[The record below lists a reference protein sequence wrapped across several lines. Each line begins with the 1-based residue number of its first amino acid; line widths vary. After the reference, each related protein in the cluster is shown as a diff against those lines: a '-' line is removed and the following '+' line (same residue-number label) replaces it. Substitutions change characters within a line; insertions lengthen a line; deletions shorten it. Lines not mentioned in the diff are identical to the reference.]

1 VRKSSAVLKAFTII
15 GPEEI
20 LKLSEASHTGH
31 GKMVSGDSFVHWE
44 EEPSHDEDK
53 GPAKEADVIP
63 FPQKKHQFTAMEE
76 PLPADAKA
84 EHIPSF
90 INTDLALMQREMAR
104 DAEEA
109 LTRMSAKKGYKSATE
124 MFVIKTK
131 DVEGK
136 SKMRFASTHGVLV
149 DKKQA

>member
-1 VRKSSAVLKAFTII
+1 MRKSSAVLKAFTII

-20 LKLSEASHTGH
+20 LKYSEASRSAH

-44 EEPSHDEDK
+44 EGPSGLADET
-53 GPAKEADVIP
+53 PAKEAEVIP
-63 FPQKKHQFTAMEE
+63 FPQKKHQFQAYEE
-76 PLPADAKA
+76 PLT
-84 EHIPSF
+84 SF
-90 INTDLALMQREMAR
+90 IGTDLALMQREMAR

-109 LTRMSAKKGYKSATE
+109 LTRMSAKNGYKSATE
-124 MFVIKTK
+124 MFVIKTR